1 MPAQNGAHD
10 RALASNSFDAVLRR
24 MMQGAAVQTQTE
36 LARLLEVGKAA
47 ISDAKRRGVIPP
59 EWFLKL
65 CHPPCRLNPLWLLH
79 GQPPVR
85 IPMPDEAT
93 EESNPQSSLETSAP
107 ANWPGSR
114 KPGNHHPIPLVR
126 LPANGRAALDILGPG
141 PFACDTV
148 WLRERSAPDSVRL
161 LRISGHAMHPSLREG
176 DYVLLDTSRREV
188 LEGGV
193 HLLRLEGQFMIKR
206 LAKRPGTLLLISD
219 NAPLYP
225 QLELP
230 HPDAGLEILGR
241 IVWLG
246 RDV

>member
-10 RALASNSFDAVLRR
+10 RALSCNAFDAVLRR

-79 GQPPVR
+79 GQRPVR
-85 IPMPDEAT
+85 IPLPDGFG
-93 EESNPQSSLETSAP
+93 EESLPESALEASKTTRGP
-107 ANWPGSR
+107 EYD
-114 KPGNHHPIPLVR
+114 KPGKLFPIPLAR
-126 LPANGRAALDILGPG
+126 LAANGMAALEILGPG
-141 PFACDTV
+141 PFACDTA

-176 DYVLLDTSRREV
+176 DLVLLDTSRREV

-225 QLELP
+225 PLELP
-230 HPDAGLEILGR
+230 HPDARLEILGR